1 MLYVRTVGNMKLA
14 QARHLL
20 AKRAAALAPRQPNAA
35 RGWSAPDFLRNNLL
49 FSLTVIVPVA
59 LCCLYFGLIESDIYV
74 SECRFV
80 VRQPERKNTSSLGVL
95 LQNIGISSVRE
106 EAFTVRE
113 YVLSRDALKVINDNI
128 NLRRAF
134 GNSNIDLLNRFDPL
148 GHDDSFE
155 ELYDYFLKKVTVD
168 IDLNSSIATLKVKAF
183 TAQDAFS
190 INEGLLFMSEGLINK
205 LNNRARDDM
214 LSIALKEVDVAESE
228 ATETAL
234 ALSTYQ
240 DKQTLFD
247 PAQQST
253 MQLQQVSKLQTELI
267 TVRGQIAQYREF
279 AAESPQIR
287 ALEKRASELRKE
299 ITAEMAKV
307 AGGSESMSQKLIEFE
322 RLKLDRE
329 FSEKRLET
337 ALASLEQAR
346 AEVQRQQL
354 YLERIVMPNTP
365 DSAIY
370 PERLKAIATA
380 IVVSLMVYGI
390 LRMLL
395 IGILEHRE

>member
-1 MLYVRTVGNMKLA
+1 MKIA
-14 QARHLL
+14 QVRHLL
-20 AKRAAALAPRQPNAA
+20 AKKTTRYFAFQKPSSPNTESMLTFIWKNAL
-35 RGWSAPDFLRNNLL
+35 FTM
-49 FSLTVIVPVA
+49 TVIVPVA
-59 LCCLYFGLIESDIYV
+59 LCSLYFGLIESDIYV

-80 VRQPERKNTSSLGVL
+80 VRQPERKNISSIGVL
-95 LQNIGISSVRE
+95 LQNIGMSSVRD

-113 YVLSRDALKVINDNI
+113 FILSRDALNIINENI
-128 NLRRAF
+128 NLRNAF
-134 GNSNIDLLNRFDPL
+134 GSWNVDLLNRFNPL
-148 GHDDSFE
+148 GIDDSFE
-155 ELYDYFLKKVTVD
+155 ALYKYFLGKVTLDVN
-168 IDLNSSIATLKVKAF
+168 LTSSIATLKVKAF
-183 TAQDAFS
+183 TAQDAIN
-190 INEGLLFMSEGLINK
+190 INEGLLFMSEGLINR
-205 LNNRARDDM
+205 LNNRAREDM
-214 LSIALKEVDVAESE
+214 LNIAMKEVSDAEVT

-287 ALEKRASELRKE
+287 ALEKRANELRRE
-299 ITAEMAKV
+299 INAEMAKV
-307 AGGSESMSQKLIEFE
+307 TGSSDSMSQKMIEFE

-329 FSEKRLET
+329 FSEKMLET
-337 ALASLEQAR
+337 ALVSLEQAR

-354 YLERIVMPNTP
+354 YLERIVIPNRP

-370 PERLKAIATA
+370 PERIKNIFSAF
-380 IVVSLMVYGI
+380 VVSLLVYGI

-395 IGILEHRE
+395 LGVMEHHN